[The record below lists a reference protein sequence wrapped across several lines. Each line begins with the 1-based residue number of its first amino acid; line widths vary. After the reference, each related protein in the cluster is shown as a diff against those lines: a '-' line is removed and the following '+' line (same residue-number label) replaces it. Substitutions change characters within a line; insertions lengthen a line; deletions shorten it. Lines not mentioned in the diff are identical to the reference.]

1 MSGIQTAQFIKHSN
15 VRKGE
20 KRLIASSLAFL
31 DSVLYLSGCWMD
43 ATGFMFVP
51 YHLGQVI
58 LVQVCVVL
66 ISGLFHY
73 FITGHKKG
81 TGKNYHRM
89 CISMDVKFRL
99 SSYSMR
105 VTWLYCQLFGSVKWE
120 HCSGVWTICIF
131 PFAGCWC

>member
-1 MSGIQTAQFIKHSN
+1 MSGIQTAQFIN
-15 VRKGE
+15 TLMCARGE

-31 DSVLYLSGCWMD
+31 DSVLYLSGCWID

-51 YHLGQVI
+51 YHLRQVI

-73 FITGHKKG
+73 FITGHQKG
-81 TGKNYHRM
+81 TEKDYHRM
-89 CISMDVKFRL
+89 CISMDVKSRL
-99 SSYSMR
+99 SSYSMSK
-105 VTWLYCQLFGSVKWE
+105 WLYCQLFGSVKWE

-131 PFAGCWC
+131 TFAGCWC